1 MKATK
6 YIAAL
11 ALLTGLISC
20 QPEAFNG
27 EIGKA
32 DTVEV
37 TISVQFPEPLSVAT
51 KARMSD
57 GPTADAFDIHLCLYG
72 PGEGYV
78 QNWIDATDVTFNEDP
93 VTHFVT
99 GGTFKAL
106 LPITNDRRTVHII
119 ANPPASVN
127 PTTSDYIDNVMEK
140 MVTVK
145 NTDDECSYWQQI
157 ILPNGIH
164 AKEGTGSATQLPKA
178 DDNVTAAFNNVHLL
192 RNFAK
197 VVVTSPDTSD
207 EDYEYFQV
215 KRWTLINVPT
225 MGYVAPYTGNKNNRF
240 PSGYLNDFLKLNP
253 TGPDLYAQLTGTNE
267 GQDNYPGYMPPE
279 ATIDENFPGN
289 PDTAAEG
296 VYVNRGEP
304 LFMYERPLPETGMT
318 QTAVLIEVE
327 FKDGHSLYREGQNNT
342 YWYKIEVL
350 DNHAAYVPFLR
361 DIVYTLRIKGLPE
374 IGETTAQAAFNGA
387 YYGNISASLETAGL
401 SDLSNGTSLIHVDR
415 LDYTFLNGGVDI
427 ILTQE
432 GTESG
437 TPAQFYF
444 KPNVAAANTYW
455 QTTSGVCVINV
466 EQKNVTGYNP
476 AVTNVSVSSGGVITV
491 TLAETGSAMKKS
503 TIRVSGRVD
512 DPNAKDLYRDITIT
526 LMDTQNFAHGS
537 DVTCIENASTVNVIG
552 VDNEVKFALY
562 LPEGLGSSVFPV
574 QVRIEAANN
583 SLSAVTPDLPVKI
596 GPSVFTPAK
605 NTYFFIYTINYSDY
619 CKLDPQ
625 TKKYEYTYDYH
636 FTMYT
641 SKRGDNTTTIDIRDL
656 DGNFNPMT
664 LTLQASTSNP

>member
-11 ALLTGLISC
+11 ALLMGLISC
-20 QPEAFNG
+20 QPEMFNG
-27 EIGKA
+27 ETGKA

-37 TISVQFPEPLSVAT
+37 TISVAFPEPIEVAT

-57 GPTADAFDIHLCLYG
+57 GPLADAFDIHLCLFG

-78 QNWIDATDVTFNEDP
+78 QNWIDATDITYTEDP
-93 VTHFVT
+93 VTHYVT

-106 LPITNDRRTVHII
+106 LPITSDRRTVHII

-140 MVTVK
+140 MVTK
-145 NTDDECSYWQQI
+145 RNTDDECSYWQQI
-157 ILPNGIH
+157 ILPNGIQ

-178 DDNVTAAFNNVHLL
+178 DDVTTAAFNNVHLL

-197 VVVTSPDTSD
+197 IVVTSPDPSD
-207 EDYEYFQV
+207 ENYEYFEV

-253 TGPDLYAQLTGTNE
+253 TGPELYAQLTGTNE

-279 ATIDENFPGN
+279 ATIDETFPGD
-289 PDTAAEG
+289 PDTTEDI
-296 VYVNRGEP
+296 YVGRGEP
-304 LFMYERPLPETGMT
+304 LFMYERPLPGAGKT

-327 FKDGHSLYREGQNNT
+327 FKEGHSIYREGQNNT

-374 IGETTAQAAFNGA
+374 PGETTALAAFNGA

-415 LDYTFLNGGVDI
+415 LDYTFLNGEVNM
-427 ILTQE
+427 ILTKE

-444 KPNVAAANTYW
+444 KPNVAETATYW
-455 QTTSGVCVINV
+455 QTTSGVCVIDV
-466 EQKNVTGYNP
+466 EKKDIADYDP
-476 AVTNVSVSSGGVITV
+476 AVTAFSVSSGGVITV
-491 TLAETGSAMKKS
+491 TLAETGTAMKKS
-503 TIRVSGRVD
+503 IIRVSGRVD
-512 DPNAKDLYRDITIT
+512 DTNAKALYRDITIT
-526 LMDTQNFAHGS
+526 LMQTQNFAHGENQT
-537 DVTCIENASTVNVIG
+537 VIENAATVNVNG
-552 VDNEVKFALY
+552 VENPVKFALY
-562 LPEGLGSSVFPV
+562 LPEGLGYSVFPV
-574 QVRIEAANN
+574 QVRIEAEQN
-583 SLSAVTPDLPVKI
+583 SLSAITPDLPVKI
-596 GPSVFTPAK
+596 GPSVFNAAK

-619 CKLDPQ
+619 CKLNPQ

-641 SKRGDNTTTIDIRDL
+641 SKRGDNSTQISISDL
-656 DGNFNPMT
+656 DGNFNEKI
-664 LTLQASTSNP
+664 LTLQAP